1 MNKNCHNSRTIHDI
15 DMKLGRVTEIDKE
28 NTTSKKKKKKKDDT
42 TMSRNFDTIA
52 FFPIYGQ
59 FVAIWKPDSMMH
71 GL

>member
-28 NTTSKKKKKKKDDT
+28 NTTTSKKKKDDNT
-42 TMSRNFDTIA
+42 NMSRNFDAIV

-59 FVAIWKPDSMMH
+59 FVAIWRPDSTMH